1 MDEDKLKQLIAAAL
15 TFGALSIPGFSEWLH
30 SVGGQAEVLILTGSL
45 WKVIHL
51 TVDWLHAR
59 GAAPAAKVS
68 AVILALVLVPS
79 FAWAQDAPAQPDRG
93 GILATYSLLPDPSLN
108 KADGT
113 WALWGDVLDRARYAQ
128 AVQNAPDPA
137 PAPDRGGILA
147 TYSLAHMAPSMG
159 RIALEADV
167 RIAGTP
173 LLFLGHV
180 SEDGA
185 GVGPQV
191 RHDVGSVTL
200 FGHTLIGSFESRARN
215 ADA

>member
-93 GILATYSLLPDPSLN
+93 GILATYSL
-108 KADGT
+108 
-113 WALWGDVLDRARYAQ
+113 
-128 AVQNAPDPA
+128 
-137 PAPDRGGILA
+137 
-147 TYSLAHMAPSMG
+147 AHMAPSMG

-200 FGHTLIGSFESRARN
+200 FGHTLIGSFTSGMDATRESGLRHGGGVEVPIRDGLVLRVGFDRTTAAGMDPVVASSVGFGWRF
-215 ADA
+215 